1 MLLCYNVSVDFFLI
15 FLYRS
20 HQKRGDEMKN
30 LELLTEKEK
39 AFYLAKRAYAARWRK
54 KNADRIKEYQE
65 KFYLKQVEEK
75 SISIPT
81 VDID

>member
-1 MLLCYNVSVDFFLI
+1 
-15 FLYRS
+15 
-20 HQKRGDEMKN
+20 MKN

-65 KFYLKQVEEK
+65 NFYLKQVAEQSVSEN
-75 SISIPT
+75 ST
-81 VDID
+81 NDND